1 MKFSSYFKSTYSS
14 IILIQEF
21 KYTLQMNYKKNMP
34 CKKKWHFQKRSW
46 LKAVTKLHYYSR
58 LNLHTILFKKTK
70 KNNHTTLSPLNY
82 FSNLIL
88 LLQ

>member
-34 CKKKWHFQKRSW
+34 CKKKMAFP
-46 LKAVTKLHYYSR
+46 
-58 LNLHTILFKKTK
+58 KKELAK
-70 KNNHTTLSPLNY
+70 SSNKITLL
-82 FSNLIL
+82 
-88 LLQ
+88 

>member
-34 CKKKWHFQKRSW
+34 CKKKNGIS
-46 LKAVTKLHYYSR
+46 
-58 LNLHTILFKKTK
+58 KKGVG
-70 KNNHTTLSPLNY
+70 
-82 FSNLIL
+82 
-88 LLQ
+88 

>member
-34 CKKKWHFQKRSW
+34 CKKKMAFP
-46 LKAVTKLHYYSR
+46 
-58 LNLHTILFKKTK
+58 KKELAK
-70 KNNHTTLSPLNY
+70 S
-82 FSNLIL
+82 SNKIT
-88 LLQ
+88 LLQQAEFAHNTL